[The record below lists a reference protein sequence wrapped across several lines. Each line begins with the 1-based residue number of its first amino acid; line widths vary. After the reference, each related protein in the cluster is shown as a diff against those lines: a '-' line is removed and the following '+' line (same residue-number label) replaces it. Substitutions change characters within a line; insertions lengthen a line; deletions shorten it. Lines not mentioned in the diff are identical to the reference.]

1 MTEKNSKKE
10 VQVNNFKGK
19 LNTDFCL
26 WNLLKIQ

>member
-10 VQVNNFKGK
+10 VQVNFKGK